1 MRFAT
6 VCCVVLALA
15 SGCQWMKNGHVEPRT
30 NSPFAGPMPERTSA
44 ELVGYLNRQAGLL
57 RSISYDDVR
66 AVATENGRELGSLN
80 DSSLFSSQPRSFR
93 LIGAHS
99 LAGTMIDIGSND
111 REFWMYAKPLGRD
124 NYFYCSHDAFSTG
137 EVKFPIPFDTDWVM
151 QALGMS
157 PYDPNAAYEVKA
169 NREQAAYVL
178 YQRTKTRTGLPVVKT
193 TVFNA
198 DWADGKKPA
207 VRKHVIFDERDPKTP
222 IASAEIVAAK
232 TVSLPGGGY
241 VQAPT
246 EVILEWPQQQF
257 KMTMKLGR
265 ERINE
270 DLGDRAASL
279 FNKPTIRGTS
289 PIDLAKYQFVIPSS
303 YRGQAPDRQ
312 RSYRLPTFWK

>member
-6 VCCVVLALA
+6 VCCIVLGL
-15 SGCQWMKNGHVEPRT
+15 SGCQWMKNGHVEPKAH
-30 NSPFAGPMPERTSA
+30 SPITGPMPERTSA

-57 RSISYDDVR
+57 KSISYDDVR

-111 REFWMYAKPLGRD
+111 REFWMYAKPLGKD
-124 NYFYCSHDAFSTG
+124 NYFYCSHEAFAG
-137 EVKFPIPFDTDWVM
+137 GDVKFPIPFDTDWVM
-151 QALGMS
+151 QALGMAA
-157 PYDPNAAYEVKA
+157 YDPNAAYEVKA

-246 EVILEWPQQQF
+246 DVILEWPQQQF

-265 ERINE
+265 ERVNE

-279 FNKPTIRGTS
+279 FNKPSIRGSS
-289 PIDLAKYQFVIPSS
+289 PIDLAKYQFVVPSS
-303 YRGQAPDRQ
+303 YRGQSPDGR
-312 RSYRLPTFWK
+312 RSYRLPSLWK

>member
-1 MRFAT
+1 MRFAPIG
-6 VCCVVLALA
+6 CLLLAFT
-15 SGCQWMKNGHVEPRT
+15 GCQWMKNGHVEPKT
-30 NSPFAGPMPERTSA
+30 PSPLAGPMPERTSA

-57 RSISYDDVR
+57 HSISYDDVR

-80 DSSLFSSQPRSFR
+80 DSSLYSSQPRNFR

-111 REFWMYAKPLGRD
+111 REFWLYAKPIGKD
-124 NYFYCSHDAFSTG
+124 NYFYCSHEAFASG
-137 EVKFPIPFDTDWVM
+137 DVKFPIPFDTDWVM

-157 PYDPNAAYEVKA
+157 EYDPNGQYEVKP

-178 YQRTKTRTGLPVVKT
+178 YQQTKTRTGLPVMKT

-198 DWADGKKPA
+198 DWADGRRPA
-207 VRKHVIFDERDPKTP
+207 VRKHVIFDLRDPKTP

-232 TVSLPGGGY
+232 TIPLAGGGY

-246 EVILEWPQQQF
+246 EVILDWPQQQF
-257 KMTMKLGR
+257 RMTMKLSK

-270 DLGDRAASL
+270 DFGERAASL
-279 FNKPTIRGTS
+279 FNKPNIRGTN
-289 PIDLAKYQFVIPSS
+289 PIDLARYQFVVPSS
-303 YRGQAPDRQ
+303 YRGQAPDGRK
-312 RSYRLPTFWK
+312 SYRFPTLWH